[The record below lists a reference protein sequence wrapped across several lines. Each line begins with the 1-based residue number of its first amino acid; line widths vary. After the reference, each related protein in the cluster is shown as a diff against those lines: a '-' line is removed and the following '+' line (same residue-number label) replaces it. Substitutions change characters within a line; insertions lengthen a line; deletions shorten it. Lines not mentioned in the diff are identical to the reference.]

1 MFRNLNIIII
11 LSLIYSNIDVIFY
24 QKIKKL
30 ITTYNK
36 SPQNKI
42 QQNLK
47 KIQQNLK
54 IDAEHRCRKTSR
66 RWHNKLDI
74 SPFNL

>member
-1 MFRNLNIIII
+1 MLYFTKKKN
-11 LSLIYSNIDVIFY
+11 
-24 QKIKKL
+24 KL

-47 KIQQNLK
+47 KK
-54 IDAEHRCRKTSR
+54 CRKDAENRCRKTSR